1 MDIQVKNLNKS
12 FNKQQVLND
21 VDMTFPEGRITCI
34 MGPSGIGKTTLV
46 YILMGLLKADSGQVI
61 GLEGK
66 KFAAVFQEDRL
77 IEHWDAIKN
86 VQLVSGGE
94 VTKDLVKRSFIQI
107 GLTEYEKKPVR
118 ALSGGMRRR
127 VAMVRA
133 LLSEYDLLIMDE
145 PFKGLDEKLKNQV
158 IDYVKENTK
167 GKTVIII
174 THDKEEVDLLEA
186 QLINMEDYED

>member
-1 MDIQVKNLNKS
+1 
-12 FNKQQVLND
+12 
-21 VDMTFPEGRITCI
+21 
-34 MGPSGIGKTTLV
+34 
-46 YILMGLLKADSGQVI
+46 
-61 GLEGK
+61 
-66 KFAAVFQEDRL
+66 
-77 IEHWDAIKN
+77 
-86 VQLVSGGE
+86 
-94 VTKDLVKRSFIQI
+94 
-107 GLTEYEKKPVR
+107 
-118 ALSGGMRRR
+118 
-127 VAMVRA
+127 MVRA